1 MPFRKKQEALDLT
14 EGDMTDVDLAATSR
28 MHDLARRRRAKMLW
42 VYRRLPLSSPRY
54 HL

>member
-14 EGDMTDVDLAATSR
+14 EGDMTDLDLTATSR
-28 MHDLARRRRAKMLW
+28 CKTLHDDGARRCCGYIAICRC
-42 VYRRLPLSSPRY
+42 PPRY